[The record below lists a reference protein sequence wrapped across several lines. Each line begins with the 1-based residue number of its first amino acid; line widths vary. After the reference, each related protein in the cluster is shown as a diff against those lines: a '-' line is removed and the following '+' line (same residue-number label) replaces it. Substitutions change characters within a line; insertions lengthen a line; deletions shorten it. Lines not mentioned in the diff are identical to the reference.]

1 MKENLDNILQERNAK
16 YGDWTTQAE
25 VAQAI
30 KNALKMGASYN
41 SCTPAI
47 LEKLDMI
54 ANKMSRIVN
63 GDPFY
68 QDSWNDIAGYA
79 MLSNGVTYSIDPNY
93 MPKFHQN
100 NVMDT

>member
-47 LEKLDMI
+47 LEI
-54 ANKMSRIVN
+54 GRAHV
-63 GDPFY
+63 
-68 QDSWNDIAGYA
+68 
-79 MLSNGVTYSIDPNY
+79 
-93 MPKFHQN
+93 
-100 NVMDT
+100 